1 MRNGHKL
8 NQKHIRKVGGS
19 SGSEVYKST
28 EGNKTII
35 TYGECNISPSK
46 FECDFKCGGWGA
58 LAQSSVTFTVQG
70 YKNNSWV
77 TIFEKKGTRPVETS
91 SYTVF
96 NGTNNYESNDIF
108 TDFKV
113 LFKSTDN
120 ESYVYAKFRVY

>member
-77 TIFEKKGTRPVETS
+77 TIFEK
-91 SYTVF
+91 
-96 NGTNNYESNDIF
+96 NYLRVQIM
-108 TDFKV
+108 KV
-113 LFKSTDN
+113 MYMQSFEYIRLKYYYISMLFRLYKTEIMN
-120 ESYVYAKFRVY
+120 L